1 MHAEP
6 IKLLPRRKS
15 RGVSKPVPYTIN
27 RELPAPVHVYRQMVD
42 LVRDREIMSGD
53 NSNKVEQWN
62 DVIRLI
68 DNEEDYDDWFTKA
81 LQEFNR

>member
-1 MHAEP
+1 
-6 IKLLPRRKS
+6 
-15 RGVSKPVPYTIN
+15 
-27 RELPAPVHVYRQMVD
+27 MVD